1 MLGMV
6 QNNDNIKIQ
15 LGELEGTFT
24 WWLLPSWQMNGFS
37 EDDCAMQVFVCG
49 LHLLLW
55 EFTESVSLWNR
66 VSALNTSVMGILV
79 LWKTWGKQ
87 LSESTEGHLHMCD
100 ANLFTD
106 SHCSLLESLGESP
119 TVVGET
125 RLSYLRI
132 NQNVLTWKLKLCQK
146 AKITFMT
153 LAAWGLSGGAGN
165 LYFAYRMRH
174 QQIQLPTPSCST
186 LVLVFSISRWSN
198 NFKFRFRDCKPNTVS
213 SHFALQVH
221 GLLVQIDCMN
231 FKWTLVCRIFFC
243 LY

>member
-24 WWLLPSWQMNGFS
+24 WWLLPSRQMNGFS

-55 EFTESVSLWNR
+55 EFRESVSLWNR

-106 SHCSLLESLGESP
+106 SHCSLLESLGGSP

-132 NQNVLTWKLKLCQK
+132 NQSVLTWKLKLCQK

-153 LAAWGLSGGAGN
+153 LAAWGLSGG
-165 LYFAYRMRH
+165 RE
-174 QQIQLPTPSCST
+174 
-186 LVLVFSISRWSN
+186 LVFCLQNEASAN
-198 NFKFRFRDCKPNTVS
+198 PAPHPKLQYTS
-213 SHFALQVH
+213 SGFQHKQMV
-221 GLLVQIDCMN
+221 
-231 FKWTLVCRIFFC
+231 K
-243 LY
+243 